1 MGTDGD
7 SPNKEA
13 GRPLS
18 ASGSSA
24 QCSEGPPLLDAFAEL
39 SRKVVQLTKVI
50 VFLHIRCDG
59 HEGRLAALRK
69 TCEEE
74 VRQIANAAELRVE
87 TQRAHMSAASHRRE
101 GQLSAVEKQ
110 QTRLADDA
118 GWAVSRFR
126 EDAGRA
132 ADASRS
138 CFWDLEARCVSASQD
153 ANQKLERL
161 VIHLAQ
167 SSTRAQTDERWLM
180 RQLKAETRAE
190 RRLLDEEFEVES
202 ARLKLG
208 HTEHVE
214 ELRAAHQ
221 EVVEAL
227 RQANKEHR
235 MEVHTESEQA
245 TAATLERQECSF
257 RGDREQLESQA
268 DSTRQEL
275 VAAQIASDAAKE
287 ETATRQRV
295 LDDMSKDLQD
305 RKRRAHALSKEADI
319 THDRRLKAEKE
330 LQDSRRQKTSI
341 SRALGAAAAA
351 PQTERA
357 VAVLAEDVR
366 EAKSKLDVLRAA
378 RDRGQRLLE
387 DQRCMVI
394 ERKELSERLGR
405 DLIEERKR
413 SDELQRTLFRLEQNS

>member
-1 MGTDGD
+1 MG
-7 SPNKEA
+7 
-13 GRPLS
+13 
-18 ASGSSA
+18 
-24 QCSEGPPLLDAFAEL
+24 
-39 SRKVVQLTKVI
+39 
-50 VFLHIRCDG
+50 
-59 HEGRLAALRK
+59 
-69 TCEEE
+69 
-74 VRQIANAAELRVE
+74 IANAAELCVE
-87 TQRAHMSAASHRRE
+87 TQRAHMFAASHQRE
-101 GQLSAVEKQ
+101 RQLSAVEKQ

-138 CFWDLEARCVSASQD
+138 CFWDLETRCVSASQE

-235 MEVHTESEQA
+235 MEVHTESEQ
-245 TAATLERQECSF
+245 
-257 RGDREQLESQA
+257 
-268 DSTRQEL
+268 
-275 VAAQIASDAAKE
+275 
-287 ETATRQRV
+287 ETATRQRM
-295 LDDMSKDLQD
+295 LDNMSKDLQD
-305 RKRRAHALSKEADI
+305 RKRRAHALSKDADV

-378 RDRGQRLLE
+378 RDRGRRLLE
-387 DQRCMVI
+387 DQRCLVI

>member
-1 MGTDGD
+1 MG
-7 SPNKEA
+7 
-13 GRPLS
+13 
-18 ASGSSA
+18 
-24 QCSEGPPLLDAFAEL
+24 
-39 SRKVVQLTKVI
+39 
-50 VFLHIRCDG
+50 
-59 HEGRLAALRK
+59 
-69 TCEEE
+69 
-74 VRQIANAAELRVE
+74 IANAAELCVE
-87 TQRAHMSAASHRRE
+87 TQRAHMFAASHQRE
-101 GQLSAVEKQ
+101 RQLSAVEKQ
-110 QTRLADDA
+110 QTRLAEDA

-138 CFWDLEARCVSASQD
+138 CFWDLETRCVSASQE

-167 SSTRAQTDERWLM
+167 ASTRAQTDERWLM

-257 RGDREQLESQA
+257 RGDRQQLESQA
-268 DSTRQEL
+268 DSMREEL
-275 VAAQIASDAAKE
+275 VAARIASDAAKE
-287 ETATRQRV
+287 ETATRQRM
-295 LDDMSKDLQD
+295 LDNMSKD
-305 RKRRAHALSKEADI
+305 ADV

-378 RDRGQRLLE
+378 RDRGRRLLE
-387 DQRCMVI
+387 DQRCLVI